1 MEILV
6 TGNISRLKNDF
17 FTDLAE
23 HHKMVVCGPG
33 ADKIDVDKV
42 SPYNFE
48 IGQNEFEKMFLAYNF
63 DYIVYFSYVLDR
75 EGFQEMESLDK
86 IFSLCRKRD
95 QIKVVYV
102 TCDKSVSIRFNNTH
116 NTIERACDELC
127 RGFSQEGRTLLKLS
141 VPELVSAAGN
151 TGAFDAYYAQM
162 EQRQCFETP
171 YRADHRVDYLFG
183 SDLAA
188 FVIALFEVDENG
200 YMEQTL
206 FGGNERSVSELAE
219 LLERSA
225 GYGDYDIRKNYGE
238 RFCETT
244 VDKQKLR
251 SRYGWFPK
259 EKLDHY
265 TDGWYREYKEAS
277 APRKKWTWDP
287 DKNGMRAG
295 IKGKLLNFVEV
306 ALLFALC
313 EVLNAYTR
321 DMALVD
327 FADFRLFFAAITG
340 MMYGLRYGVFG
351 AAAVCL
357 SYAVSLGGG
366 VNWQIQF
373 YNIANWLPFA
383 TYLLTGAIAGYTKD
397 RYQNLIQDAQKSQ
410 KVMEDKYIYLNELY
424 SRTLE
429 NKENYRNQ
437 IVNYKN
443 SFGRI
448 YAASRQLNSMMSGEI
463 FYQAITVLEDMLGT
477 QRVAIYSLDGG
488 NFARL
493 NACSRGLT
501 NTLTKSIRLDAMP
514 DCMRVLEK
522 SETWVNRERLEG
534 YPDYAYAIY
543 RDSVLSGLIMIYD
556 VEYEHMG
563 IEYLN
568 RFNIISG
575 LISDALI
582 RAARFQQVSES
593 EVMVADT
600 RIMKHEPFM
609 EELAVQQHLKE
620 KNRANYILLR
630 VFNQGEELSAVS
642 ARLLN
647 VTRKNDIMGIGSD
660 GGTVYILMTQADKGS
675 LDIIRKRLEGGGIT
689 AEVVSTVD

>member
-6 TGNISRLKNDF
+6 TGNIGHVKNDF
-17 FTDLAE
+17 FSELADR
-23 HHKMVVCGPG
+23 HKTVVCGPG
-33 ADKIDVDKV
+33 ADRIDVDKV
-42 SPYNFE
+42 SPYHFE
-48 IGQNEFEKMFLAYNF
+48 IGRSEFEKMFLTHNF
-63 DYIVYFSYVLDR
+63 DYVIYFSYVLDR
-75 EGFQEMESLDK
+75 QAFQELESLDR
-86 IFSLCRKRD
+86 IFSLCRKREKL
-95 QIKVVYV
+95 KVVYV
-102 TCDKSVSIRFNNTH
+102 TCSKSVSIRFDNAH
-116 NTIERACDELC
+116 AAIEHACDELC
-127 RGFSQEGRTLLKLS
+127 HDFCKEGRTLMKLS

-151 TGAFDAYYAQM
+151 TGIFDVFYEQM
-162 EQRQCFETP
+162 EQRHCFETA

-183 SDLAA
+183 SDLGA
-188 FVIALFEVDENG
+188 FVNALIEVDESG
-200 YMEQTL
+200 YVEQTL
-206 FGGNERSVSELAE
+206 FGGNERPVSELVE
-219 LLERSA
+219 LTERVA
-225 GYGDYDIRKNYGE
+225 GYGDYDIRKEYGGLACGTE
-238 RFCETT
+238 
-244 VDKQKLR
+244 VDRLKLR
-251 SRYGWFPK
+251 SRYGWFPR
-259 EKLDHY
+259 EKLDSY
-265 TDGWYREYKEAS
+265 MEGWYEEYKAGGTQKKKRIRNLAEAG
-277 APRKKWTWDP
+277 A
-287 DKNGMRAG
+287 AVG
-295 IKGKLLNFVEV
+295 IRGKLLCFVEV
-306 ALLFALC
+306 AVLFLTCELL
-313 EVLNAYTR
+313 NYYTR

-351 AAAVCL
+351 AVAVCV
-357 SYAVSLGGG
+357 SYVFSLGGG

-383 TYLLTGAIAGYTKD
+383 TYLLTGAIAGYTRD
-397 RYQNLIQDAQKSQ
+397 RYQNLIQDAQESQ

-424 SRTLE
+424 SRTVE

-463 FYQAITVLEDMLGT
+463 FYQAITVLEDMLDT

-501 NTLTKSIRLDAMP
+501 DTLTKSLRLDAMP
-514 DCMRVLEK
+514 DCMRVLQA
-522 SETWVNRERLEG
+522 SETWVNRERLKG
-534 YPDYAYAIY
+534 YPDYAYGIY

-556 VEYEHMG
+556 AEYAHMG

-593 EVMVADT
+593 EVMIADT
-600 RIMKHEPFM
+600 RIMKHEAFM
-609 EELAVQQHLKE
+609 KELAVQQQLRE

-630 VFNQGEELSAVS
+630 VFTQGETLPEIS
-642 ARLLN
+642 ARLLH
-647 VTRKNDIMGIGSD
+647 VTRKNDIMGVGSD
-660 GGTVYILMTQADKGS
+660 GAVYILMTQADKGS
-675 LDIIRKRLEGGGIT
+675 LDIIRRRLEGGGVT
-689 AEVVSTVD
+689 AEVVNAVS